1 MNIRN
6 RSRFQIRLFPCDRT
20 SATRFRLWTVVA
32 IFFILSAPARAAQV
46 RIPLTIDYLTL
57 REALKRQLYTAPGG
71 RAELWNGLNDCQFL
85 YAENPN
91 FARATAPGPATV
103 KLETNNSLALGVA
116 MGSRCLNAVEWSGI
130 VEALGVP
137 YIAPGLQ
144 LKFHFTDLNVYDSAH
159 QKTVIVGKGFDLIKS
174 YLIPRL
180 DDFTYDLRPAVQ
192 QLAAMA
198 TESIP
203 PDAADRLRAAI
214 ASLTAEPGI
223 TALDEGIRITLVM
236 TIPDAPAAAAIP
248 NAASSPTPAELKAFQ
263 DTLDQWDAFMVFS
276 ITQLGDAVGDQQFRD
291 QLLQILLD
299 SRYRLVQ
306 ALNSP
311 PDAAEPDPVRA
322 LFLDQWRQLHDAVR
336 AAAARGMLGP
346 RALEFMSFISAGD
359 ALFALDQAAP
369 ALGMRISA
377 ADLRRLA
384 HIMAPTST
392 GDPLEFNYNEDPNL
406 KKLFAVP
413 EPPTSHHPI
422 EEQDI
427 PPSTPGPL
435 PSSSATSTATPSPS
449 PTNTASLPRASVSS
463 PCKGE
468 DEGEGPITAGYSARD
483 SRFRLLRF
491 RFPFPLGKGSGV
503 RFLSFLS
510 PLDADAAEDDSTLMP
525 RLQAVADRLYRLVV
539 TEANAEPY
547 RTDMSLLLNLSAEHQ
562 LGESG
567 VDTDDA
573 HTYTTLVLSTAW
585 QESCWRQFVMD
596 GARIRWLESATG
608 DIGLMQVNKH
618 VWRGFYDIDRLKWDV
633 LYNAGAGCEILAR
646 MMRYAIAQP
655 KFDPV
660 PVAGHLARSAYAAYN
675 GGPGACNRWRRREP
689 PALKQIDTSFWEKYH
704 AIENGTQIDILSC
717 ARTWSH

>member
-1 MNIRN
+1 MNIRD
-6 RSRFQIRLFPCDRT
+6 RSPRLSPESRDSGFGF
-20 SATRFRLWTVVA
+20 SLWIIVTALFAIVA
-32 IFFILSAPARAAQV
+32 STASARASQV

-57 REALKRQLYTAPGG
+57 REALKRQIYTAPGG
-71 RAELWNGLNDCQFL
+71 RADLWNGLDDCQFL

-91 FARATAPGPATV
+91 FARATAPGAATV
-103 KLETNNSLALGVA
+103 KVETNNSLALGVPV
-116 MGSRCLNAVEWSGI
+116 GSRCLDAVEWSGI

-137 YIAPGLQ
+137 YVAPGLQ

-159 QKTVIVGKGFDLIKS
+159 QKTEIVGKGFDLIKS

-223 TALDEGIRITLVM
+223 AALDDGIRITLVM
-236 TIPDAPAAAAIP
+236 TIPDSRAAAASAG
-248 NAASSPTPAELKAFQ
+248 AAASPTPAELKAFQ

-299 SRYRLVQ
+299 SRYRLVD

-322 LFLDQWRQLHDAVR
+322 LFLDEWRQLHDAVR

-377 ADLRRLA
+377 ADLHRLA
-384 HIMAPTST
+384 HIMAPTAT
-392 GDPLEFNYNEDPNL
+392 GDPLEFNYREDPNL

-422 EEQDI
+422 EEEDI
-427 PPSTPGPL
+427 PPSIPGAL
-435 PSSSATSTATPSPS
+435 PGSGSTSTPAAVPSLAPG
-449 PTNTASLPRASVSS
+449 AA
-463 PCKGE
+463 
-468 DEGEGPITAGYSARD
+468 
-483 SRFRLLRF
+483 RLLPNPNLSLSAER
-491 RFPFPLGKGSGV
+491 SV
-503 RFLSFLS
+503 RFISRRERCNARNPTLQLASPLLTRLTSFLS
-510 PLDADAAEDDSTLMP
+510 PLDADAAEDDSALMP
-525 RLQAVADRLYRLVV
+525 QLQAVADRLYHLVV
-539 TEANAEPY
+539 TQANADPY
-547 RTDMSLLLNLSAEHQ
+547 RNDMSLLLNLSARHQ
-562 LGESG
+562 LGEGG
-567 VDTDDA
+567 VDADDA
-573 HTYTTLVLSTAW
+573 QTYTKLVLSTAW
-585 QESCWRQFVMD
+585 EESCWRQFVMN
-596 GARIRWLESATG
+596 GAHIRWLESATG

-618 VWRGFYDIDRLKWDV
+618 VWRGFYDIERLEWDV

-646 MMRYAIAQP
+646 MMHYTLAQP
-655 KFDPV
+655 
-660 PVAGHLARSAYAAYN
+660 
-675 GGPGACNRWRRREP
+675 
-689 PALKQIDTSFWEKYH
+689 
-704 AIENGTQIDILSC
+704 
-717 ARTWSH
+717 